1 EAARLQLLQPNI
13 CWGYEWQRHDWL
25 ICYRRPGSKRPP
37 TYSVEYVEFYNHRA
51 ARRRRLCRIFAW
63 LLAVFLLLDIGVV
76 LYIGLRM
83 RQHQRNGSDSA
94 DSTVNCRI
102 RFRQADGRVE
112 SRSELVKTDG
122 SGRVLMQP
130 SWDSDGRPTVLHNQ
144 LRGFTLLRAPSAQLC
159 FVKRSTWRRHDWAS
173 NVVIWAKEQHE
184 VSAKTIQYVRL
195 AVRYP
200 PISERDLMSYGSEAW
215 HMCRGYQTY
224 LVQPIIFRYT
234 FKSKS
239 VDAGKEDS
247 SSTDEEQKECPMLDC
262 VNPCPGNQYLH
273 DENGCRT
280 CNCGTASNDA
290 EPGNRDKRAVPEVP
304 QPRQQKPRRR
314 QLQIDEGVLPGE
326 DGRSVHIVDVIDGI
340 DIVQHLTDQDQLLRY
355 DQNLREFLSS
365 SEEAWSSLAK
375 RRSRGARPNSRIGRL
390 LVDSEA
396 AERTRGTALRL
407 LRQFCLVYEWQ
418 LGALRAPEDVRR
430 VARYICRLLLY
441 AFLHCRGDIA
451 EVDLQSLVFTP
462 DYHGSGV
469 LSCCP
474 CRRKV
479 RARVAGRT
487 VDWDMREM
495 FRAPALLYLH
505 RDEASG
511 KSQVKRIRRKRSRTT
526 GRCVCE
532 IFLMCKRQLFMSVYL
547 YVCLF

>member
-1 EAARLQLLQPNI
+1 MTLTSFLDVKADQPKSDETKIDLLKSLNVNAINVENVTGQEP
-13 CWGYEWQRHDWL
+13 
-25 ICYRRPGSKRPP
+25 PATVRPP
-37 TYSVEYVEFYNHRA
+37 TYSVEYVELYNHRA

-247 SSTDEEQKECPMLDC
+247 SSTDEEQKECPLLDC

-290 EPGNRDKRAVPEVP
+290 EPGNRDKRAAPEVP

-314 QLQIDEGVLPGE
+314 QLQIDEGVLPGK
-326 DGRSVHIVDVIDGI
+326 DGRSVHIVDVI
-340 DIVQHLTDQDQLLRY
+340 
-355 DQNLREFLSS
+355 EF
-365 SEEAWSSLAK
+365 
-375 RRSRGARPNSRIGRL
+375 
-390 LVDSEA
+390 
-396 AERTRGTALRL
+396 
-407 LRQFCLVYEWQ
+407 
-418 LGALRAPEDVRR
+418 
-430 VARYICRLLLY
+430 
-441 AFLHCRGDIA
+441 
-451 EVDLQSLVFTP
+451 
-462 DYHGSGV
+462 
-469 LSCCP
+469 
-474 CRRKV
+474 
-479 RARVAGRT
+479 
-487 VDWDMREM
+487 
-495 FRAPALLYLH
+495 
-505 RDEASG
+505 
-511 KSQVKRIRRKRSRTT
+511 
-526 GRCVCE
+526 
-532 IFLMCKRQLFMSVYL
+532 
-547 YVCLF
+547 